1 MFDITLVNKGGIMKN
16 AFRIGFAIIFV
27 SVISVTTQ
35 SCAKKMPAA
44 NNPEQS
50 KKTGQEE
57 TKKVVVATV
66 NGVPIAMESLV
77 KMMNRMAAKG
87 PQGQTP
93 GSAEEL
99 KKRAL
104 DKLILQELAHQKA
117 TTLGLRPD
125 PKNIDKAIANVKEN
139 VGGEK
144 EYAEFLTQQNI
155 TEADLRSDV
164 IRGLTLEIIYAREV
178 ANKVTIPEDEVKKE
192 YEKEKQRYILPEK
205 ASVTDVSF
213 LLAGDS
219 KASLKKAN
227 DVLKK
232 IRADNGKDPWKL
244 VLDGTFIVRSI
255 DIGQNKEKELYAA
268 AKKLKVGD
276 LSRVIKTP
284 GGLHIIKLNAYQPE
298 KQLSFDEAKGSLEGR
313 FRVQAQQKRLEE
325 WERELRKDAKIEVK
339 DIKIETTAAPAE
351 EKKEKQN

>member
-1 MFDITLVNKGGIMKN
+1 MKN
-16 AFRIGFAIIFV
+16 AFRIGVAVILVCLVSFA
-27 SVISVTTQ
+27 TQ
-35 SCAKKMPAA
+35 SCAKKMATT
-44 NNPEQS
+44 NNPDQGQ
-50 KKTGQEE
+50 KTGQDEA
-57 TKKVVVATV
+57 KKFVVATV
-66 NGVPIAMESLV
+66 NGVPISMDSLV
-77 KMMNRMAAKG
+77 KMMNRLAAKG

-93 GSAEEL
+93 ESAEEL

-104 DKLILQELAHQKA
+104 DKLILQELAYQKA
-117 TTLGLRPD
+117 TTLGLKPD
-125 PKNIDKAIANVKEN
+125 PKNIDKAVANVKEN

-164 IRGLTLEIIYAREV
+164 TRGLTLEIIYAREV

-213 LLAGDS
+213 LLTGDD
-219 KASLKKAN
+219 KDSLKKAN
-227 DVLKK
+227 NVLKK

-255 DIGQNKEKELYAA
+255 DIGKDKEKELYAV
-268 AKKLKVGD
+268 AKKLRVGD
-276 LSRVIKTP
+276 LSGVIKTP
-284 GGLHIIKLNAYQPE
+284 GGLHIIKLKAYQPE
-298 KQLSFDEAKGSLEGR
+298 RQLSFDEAKGSLEGK

-325 WERELRKDAKIEVK
+325 WESELRKDAKIEVK
-339 DIKIETTAAPAE
+339 DAKVEITSAPAG